1 MINPWHD
8 VSIGEGAPEVVTGII
23 EIPKGSKGKYELD
36 KKTGMLLLDRVLFS
50 AVHYPAN
57 YGFIPHTFCDDH
69 DPLDILIISQ
79 IDIPSLTLV
88 KAKVIGVMRMVDG
101 GEADDKIIAV
111 AADDQSVNYINEM
124 NELPPH
130 LMKEVRR
137 FFEDYKKLENK
148 EVKVEDFLG
157 KEEAMR
163 IIRESIDL
171 YDRTFRTGN

>member
-1 MINPWHD
+1 
-8 VSIGEGAPEVVTGII
+8 
-23 EIPKGSKGKYELD
+23 
-36 KKTGMLLLDRVLFS
+36 
-50 AVHYPAN
+50 
-57 YGFIPHTFCDDH
+57 
-69 DPLDILIISQ
+69 
-79 IDIPSLTLV
+79 
-88 KAKVIGVMRMVDG
+88 MRMVDG